1 MCISE
6 KDKVWV
12 EDFSV
17 FSQHNEKVKIGPA
30 ESQIIRA
37 RTMFLIA
44 HNQGRN
50 VAADTDG
57 PLLPAMTA
65 FSPETLPALIYS
77 FFLLDKDY

>member
-37 RTMFLIA
+37 RTMFLTA

-57 PLLPAMTA
+57 PLLPSNDC
-65 FSPETLPALIYS
+65 FLPKDTSCPDLL
-77 FFLLDKDY
+77 FLPPG